1 MLREGQGHPNPGD
14 FPWSHTLTPG
24 LRRPGLYP
32 AQEWSQYQEMGTPG
46 EHDPGGP
53 SPSAGIPVPWWL
65 ARVWLG
71 TSFCS
76 SHPCQSQFRARNVIN
91 SRQPRDR
98 HPVWQVAREV
108 VCPTVTRSNQ
118 SGPWVN
124 VFQHFLCTTLWR
136 ASVSGLSTHVTASR
150 LHSIPPSY
158 TTYSRPLLQYNPAS
172 CCPAPLLPKHRIM
185 LPATLHL
192 CSLPHLQLPV
202 SFQFLALPVS
212 SQYLVCIRGI

>member
-32 AQEWSQYQEMGTPG
+32 AQEWSQYQEMGAPG
-46 EHDPGGP
+46 EHDPGSP
-53 SPSAGIPVPWWL
+53 SPSAGIPVPRWL

-76 SHPCQSQFRARNVIN
+76 SHPCHSQFRARKVIN

-108 VCPTVTRSNQ
+108 VCPMVTRSNQ

-124 VFQHFLCTTLWR
+124 VY
-136 ASVSGLSTHVTASR
+136 
-150 LHSIPPSY
+150 P
-158 TTYSRPLLQYNPAS
+158 
-172 CCPAPLLPKHRIM
+172 
-185 LPATLHL
+185 
-192 CSLPHLQLPV
+192 
-202 SFQFLALPVS
+202 ALPVHQAVES
-212 SQYLVCIRGI
+212 LCVWVINTCHCFPATQHPSFLHDVFPPLATV